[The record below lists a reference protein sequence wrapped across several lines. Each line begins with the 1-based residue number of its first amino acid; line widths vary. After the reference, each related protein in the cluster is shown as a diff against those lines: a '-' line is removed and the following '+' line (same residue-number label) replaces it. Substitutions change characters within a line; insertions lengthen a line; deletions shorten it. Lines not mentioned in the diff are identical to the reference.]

1 LQDIHE
7 RLELHDRVRTQYQ
20 YEARRGRFL
29 TKKFSGIG
37 IHHAVKA
44 EYHIEQSGVKAGAT
58 KNRVGEVYNDG
69 TTVRNTSDDV
79 IKISNGLR
87 FRTGGRKWAW
97 DDESSQE
104 RLTNRHKR
112 APVLIPL
119 LVVYQLIKFFGNM
132 LELCSTGTVE
142 FRTLDAKG
150 FRHTADDILNR
161 GEDTFTGRIVGWR
174 CAE

>member
-1 LQDIHE
+1 MIESGHSTNLKFSVGE
-7 RLELHDRVRTQYQ
+7 C
-20 YEARRGRFL
+20 L
-29 TKKFSGIG
+29 TKKFTRIG

-69 TTVRNTSDDV
+69 AAVRNASDDV
-79 IKISNGLR
+79 IRFSNGLR
-87 FRTGGRKWAW
+87 FRTGRRKWAW

-104 RLTNRHKR
+104 CLTNRHEG
-112 APVLIPL
+112 APVFIPL

-132 LELCSTGTVE
+132 LELWSTGTVE
-142 FRTLDAKG
+142 FRTLDTKG

-161 GEDTFTGRIVGWR
+161 GEDTFTGRVVGWR